1 MTENDSMADIESKNE
16 KKKTGD
22 VTLREKEFVALD
34 TTGWTSERFEPSVIR
49 YRSLVKPRTEIKDK
63 WKDYLFPM
71 VKEIVRDELNK
82 EFRGY
87 SLTDSTTLPSYGFTL
102 ASQPFVSAQA
112 GLELDAGPILSSEL
126 ETLTSQNKN
135 PNLLLQQAIIDSNKD
150 ILSTC
155 KGNYVAMTYE
165 GKIISSSTKKVDLLK
180 KVQKLKLP
188 YNQIFIYA
196 VPLK

>member
-16 KKKTGD
+16 KKKTD
-22 VTLREKEFVALD
+22 VTIREKELFALN
-34 TTGWTSERFEPSVIR
+34 TTGWTSERFEPSAIR
-49 YRSLVKPRTEIKDK
+49 YRSLVEPRTEIKDK
-63 WKDYLFPM
+63 WKEYLFPM

-82 EFRGY
+82 EFRGF
-87 SLTDSTTLPSYGFTL
+87 SLTDSTTLPSYGFALT
-102 ASQPFVSAQA
+102 SQPFMSAQA
-112 GLELDAGPILSSEL
+112 GLELDMDTMLSSEL

-180 KVQKLKLP
+180 KVQRLKLP
-188 YNQIFIYA
+188 HNQIFIYS